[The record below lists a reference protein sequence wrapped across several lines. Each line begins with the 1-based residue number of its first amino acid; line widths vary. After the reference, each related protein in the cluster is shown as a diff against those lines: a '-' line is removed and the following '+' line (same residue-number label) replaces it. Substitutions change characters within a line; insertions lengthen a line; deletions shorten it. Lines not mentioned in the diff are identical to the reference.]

1 MMARNG
7 VLAGTLTLIVVIWA
21 LARDNLS
28 SGVCEQHRHRPAC
41 ASAQTDQRLCY
52 ICSLNPDFASAET
65 PYHELESKLHR
76 DLLGDYIPEARPI
89 TKNNEAAIVK
99 IYLELLR
106 IEGIVSFFVT
116 SFVNEI

>member
-7 VLAGTLTLIVVIWA
+7 VLAGTLTLNVV
-21 LARDNLS
+21 
-28 SGVCEQHRHRPAC
+28 
-41 ASAQTDQRLCY
+41 

-76 DLLGDYIPEARPI
+76 DLLDEYIPEARPI

-99 IYLELLR
+99 MYLELLR
-106 IEGIVSFFVT
+106 IEGIVSIFIK